1 MKVYFIT
8 FRIITINKI
17 YTEQIPNPFTLYL
30 LIYNVNSS
38 SNTVYVLHE
47 EGYGGCN
54 ILGVF
59 STLQKAESFKRKF
72 KGMYPNKYSPS
83 SDFWNIRITE
93 ARLDS
98 EEKYQEEAEWIW
110 NEFNYVR

>member
-1 MKVYFIT
+1 VDST
-8 FRIITINKI
+8 N
-17 YTEQIPNPFTLYL
+17 
-30 LIYNVNSS
+30 NS
-38 SNTVYVLHE
+38 VYVVQE
-47 EGYGGCN
+47 VGYEGNN

-72 KGMYPNKYSPS
+72 KEIYPSKYSSS

-93 ARLDS
+93 TVLDS

-110 NEFNYVR
+110 NEFNYQ

>member
-1 MKVYFIT
+1 
-8 FRIITINKI
+8 
-17 YTEQIPNPFTLYL
+17 
-30 LIYNVNSS
+30 
-38 SNTVYVLHE
+38 VYVVQE
-47 EGYGGCN
+47 EGYEGSN

-72 KGMYPNKYSPS
+72 KEIHPNKYSSS

-93 ARLDS
+93 TVLDS

-110 NEFNYVR
+110 NEFNYQ

>member
-1 MKVYFIT
+1 
-8 FRIITINKI
+8 
-17 YTEQIPNPFTLYL
+17 
-30 LIYNVNSS
+30 
-38 SNTVYVLHE
+38 VYVVQE
-47 EGYGGCN
+47 VGYEGNN

-72 KGMYPNKYSPS
+72 KEIYPSKYSSS

-93 ARLDS
+93 TVLDS

-110 NEFNYVR
+110 NEFNYQ